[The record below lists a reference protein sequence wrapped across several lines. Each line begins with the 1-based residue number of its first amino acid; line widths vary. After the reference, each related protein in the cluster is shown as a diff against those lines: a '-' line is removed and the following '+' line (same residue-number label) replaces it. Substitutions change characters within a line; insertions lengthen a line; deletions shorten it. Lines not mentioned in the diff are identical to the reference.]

1 MFILTNLKEKIESFY
16 EPQPIFSPMELG
28 PVVGAVMDER
38 VWGLQSAPFLAI
50 MSGDH
55 GMADLLSAFSRLTSD
70 PCEFYK
76 LSRDKELFDR
86 EYLTPA
92 LSELL
97 DSKNVRLPRYYDVVS
112 QFDTVNSWLIWL
124 AGKDLPGVRWHDGLV
139 TGGGLIRRGYQ
150 LRTWCKGRG
159 GSKVR
164 FLESPWGDE
173 ERPISGPSWV
183 DKDITLS
190 DTLENL
196 RDLYLLVY
204 GPYSHHVRFPG
215 SVGAKTLG
223 QVITEGPG
231 RDYGRRVFG
240 QNHGKPS
247 WYGLCHSLNYDDVV
261 LGQEEIQ
268 VLGKYYNLLRGVY
281 PESFS

>member
-1 MFILTNLKEKIESFY
+1 MYILTNLKEKIESFY

-204 GPYSHHVRFPG
+204 GPYPHHVKSPG

>member
-1 MFILTNLKEKIESFY
+1 MTDLKEKIESFY
-16 EPQPIFSPMELG
+16 EPQPILSPMELG
-28 PVVGAVMDER
+28 PVAGAVMDER
-38 VWGLQSAPFLAI
+38 VWGMQSPPFLAI

-55 GMADLLSAFSRLTSD
+55 GMADLFLAFSRLTSD
-70 PCEFYK
+70 PRELYK
-76 LSRDKELFDR
+76 MSRDTELFDR

-97 DSKNVRLPRYYDVVS
+97 ESKNVRLPRYYDVVS
-112 QFDTVNSWLIWL
+112 HFDTVNSWLIWL

-159 GSKVR
+159 GSKER

-173 ERPISGPSWV
+173 ERPIGGPSWV
-183 DKDITLS
+183 DKDLS
-190 DTLENL
+190 LSGTLENL

-204 GPYSHHVRFPG
+204 GPYPSHVKSPSLIG
-215 SVGAKTLG
+215 TKTLG
-223 QVITEGPG
+223 QMIHEGPG
-231 RDYGRRVFG
+231 RDFGRRVFG
-240 QNHGKPS
+240 QIDGKTS

-261 LGQEEIQ
+261 LGHEEIQ
-268 VLGKYYNLLRGVY
+268 ILGKYYNLLRGVY
-281 PESFS
+281 PKSFS